1 MKNHI
6 YIVLLF
12 IFFSCGNN
20 NDDESPISNVD
31 ALTVGDL
38 FIGFDTLNTCAN
50 MSSSLDLDDTS
61 KVILLSFFAS
71 WWGSCQA
78 HASGLEALHQQYSN
92 QGLIIISIGKDLGS
106 PYTCESWVS
115 TFGVSY
121 TIVNDNDR
129 LIEKRYS
136 KYGTVPFNVI
146 IDKDKIIRYS
156 SSGVSQD
163 EIAEIIQSLINE

>member
-6 YIVLLF
+6 FIVLLF

-71 WWGSCQA
+71 W
-78 HASGLEALHQQYSN
+78 
-92 QGLIIISIGKDLGS
+92 
-106 PYTCESWVS
+106 
-115 TFGVSY
+115 
-121 TIVNDNDR
+121 
-129 LIEKRYS
+129 
-136 KYGTVPFNVI
+136 
-146 IDKDKIIRYS
+146 
-156 SSGVSQD
+156 
-163 EIAEIIQSLINE
+163 

>member
-6 YIVLLF
+6 YIVLLI

-20 NDDESPISNVD
+20 NDDELPIINVD
-31 ALTVGDL
+31 ALTVGDS
-38 FIGFDTLNTCAN
+38 FIGFDTLNVCAN
-50 MSSSLDLDDTS
+50 ISPSLDLDDTS

-78 HASGLEALHQQYSN
+78 HASGLEALHQQYSD

-121 TIVNDNDR
+121 MIVNDNDR
-129 LIEKRYS
+129 LIEQRYS
-136 KYGTVPFNVI
+136 KNGTVPFNVI

-156 SSGVSQD
+156 SSVISQN
-163 EIAEIIQSLINE
+163 EIETIIQNMLN

>member
-6 YIVLLF
+6 YIVLLI

-20 NDDESPISNVD
+20 NDDELPIINVD
-31 ALTVGDL
+31 ALTVGDS
-38 FIGFDTLNTCAN
+38 FIGFDTLNVCAN
-50 MSSSLDLDDTS
+50 INPSLDLDDTS

-78 HASGLEALHQQYSN
+78 HASGLEALHQQYSD

-115 TFGVSY
+115 TFGASY
-121 TIVNDNDR
+121 MIVNDNDR
-129 LIEKRYS
+129 LIEQRYS
-136 KYGTVPFNVI
+136 KNGTVPFNVI

-156 SSGVSQD
+156 SSVISQN
-163 EIAEIIQSLINE
+163 EIETIIQNMLN

>member
-12 IFFSCGNN
+12 IFFSCGNNN

-38 FIGFDTLNTCAN
+38 FIGFDTLNLCAN
-50 MSSSLDLDDTS
+50 INPSLDLNDTS

-106 PYTCESWVS
+106 PYTCESWAS
-115 TFGVSY
+115 TFGASY
-121 TIVNDNDR
+121 TIASDNDR
-129 LIEKRYS
+129 LIENRYS
-136 KYGTVPFNVI
+136 KNGTVPFNVI
-146 IDKDKIIRYS
+146 IDKDKIIKYS
-156 SSGVSQD
+156 SSVISQS
-163 EIAEIIQSLINE
+163 EIETIIQNMLN

>member
-6 YIVLLF
+6 YIVLLI

-20 NDDESPISNVD
+20 NDDELPIINVD
-31 ALTVGDL
+31 ALTVGDS
-38 FIGFDTLNTCAN
+38 FIGFDTLNVCAN
-50 MSSSLDLDDTS
+50 ISPSLDLDDTS

-78 HASGLEALHQQYSN
+78 HASGLEALHQQYSD

-115 TFGVSY
+115 TFGASY
-121 TIVNDNDR
+121 MIVNDNDR
-129 LIEKRYS
+129 LIEQRYS
-136 KYGTVPFNVI
+136 KNGTVPFNVI

-156 SSGVSQD
+156 SSVISQN
-163 EIAEIIQSLINE
+163 EIETIIQNMLN